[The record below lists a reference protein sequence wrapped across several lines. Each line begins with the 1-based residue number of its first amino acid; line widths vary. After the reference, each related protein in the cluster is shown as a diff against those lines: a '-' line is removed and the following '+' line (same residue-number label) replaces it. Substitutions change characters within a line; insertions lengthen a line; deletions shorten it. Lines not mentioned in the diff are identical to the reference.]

1 MNFWVDCCLYNLS
14 KSFHGKCGV
23 IPLEILMKFV
33 FSFCFF
39 FFFSFVFLKQRVEIS
54 KVNHMINR
62 TNCGCLYTDA
72 RKIA

>member
-33 FSFCFF
+33 FSFFF
-39 FFFSFVFLKQRVEIS
+39 PFFLKKRVEIS

-62 TNCGCLYTDA
+62 TNCGCLYADA